1 MIFGWGK
8 KEVKKPPDQ
17 PKVVEFGRY
26 LHKPITERAV
36 LFVTGYEPGHFA
48 YLVATRQLKLNGRL
62 LEEDRFSDRLE
73 SGQYVISH
81 VDGTLSWRF
90 FIS

>member
-8 KEVKKPPDQ
+8 KDIKKQPDP

-26 LHKPITERAV
+26 LHKPVTERAV
-36 LFVTGYEPGHFA
+36 LMVTGYEPGHFA
-48 YLVATRQLKLNGRL
+48 FLIATRQLKLNGKL
-62 LEEDRFSDRLE
+62 IEEDRFSERLE

-81 VDGTLSWRF
+81 VDGSRTWRF
-90 FIS
+90 FIA